1 MECDGGQ
8 AMLRHDGARS
18 QTHGS
23 VTLVS
28 WRGTER
34 PINAFALDQGVNQ
47 AGVRGHGNHRFTEH
61 HD

>member
-1 MECDGGQ
+1 
-8 AMLRHDGARS
+8 MLRHDGARS
-18 QTHGS
+18 QAHGS